1 MKLTKVGK
9 PAVWRSIAAASGV
22 VLALAVGGTAVT
34 SEWSGYINKYLG
46 ISNTKIVTDENST
59 EDPIHYKSDFTKYTD
74 VMAHARD
81 IAKQVQAEGTVLM
94 TNKNNAL
101 PIANGSKVTFF
112 GYNQVDLA
120 HGGTGS
126 GGVTSSADRKVDL
139 IKACGNDGK
148 LNMNKTIYDFYKEK
162 YDAKVGF
169 TETTSW
175 GGTTLNFRTA
185 SKVNEI
191 NSKDFTS
198 DVTGSFEE
206 YKDAAVF
213 ILTRIGGEG
222 SDPSV
227 ANKYLALTDDE
238 RSVLQTM
245 KDGPFAKRI
254 VLVNAFNAPE
264 LGWLDEY
271 DIDACLY
278 IGGPGEVGMDAVTD
292 VIVGK
297 TNPSGHLA
305 DTYAYD
311 SFSSPAM
318 QNFGDFTFANADDI
332 VNTDSRKYLMYNEGI
347 YVGYRYYETRYEDA
361 VLNRGNASSSAGV
374 FASENGAWKYG
385 EEVQFSFGYGL
396 SYSDFTQTLDSVSVN
411 WENKTAEIKVTVSN
425 GSDRAGKDVVQVYAQ
440 APYTAGG
447 IEKSAVQLCGFAKTG
462 VINGGKS
469 ETVTVNVDLRDIASY
484 DYETYKTYV
493 LEQGDYYFA
502 IGNGAHDALNNIL
515 AAKGKTVAD
524 GMDYNG
530 NAAKAQKENK
540 AKFNADEYKL
550 SANKKTI
557 TNQFE
562 STDINYYL
570 QSNDKIKY
578 LSRENW
584 QETWPENMTGFSAT
598 KGMIDEAASYYSA
611 KTDGTTSP
619 TAYKKGSSDTSSV
632 TLGAEQKYTLA
643 MMIGAD
649 YDDAAWDLLLDQ
661 LTVQDYLDSTSQGRK
676 PLKSVGLNATT
687 AVDGPSA
694 WTKSYYI
701 EDYKNQ
707 YDAEKVVKTDEL
719 MVAYPTETIIAS
731 TWNVELT
738 YELGKS
744 FGEEGLWGGG
754 VGWYGP
760 GANTHRTPYG
770 GRNFEY
776 YSEDGFISGKLGEA
790 ECKGAMEKGTIPY
803 FKHFFLNDQETN
815 RIGVC
820 TFSNEQAIR
829 EVYLRAFQYAFET
842 TGENDKA
849 CTGVM
854 GAFNRLGMTWTG
866 HHKNLWKNVMEG
878 EWGFTGNVTTDFGQ
892 KQGSLMEPQLAYEA
906 GTHMFCTSGSGFA
919 NYLDGLDITKDL
931 KLLTNMRESLHRQLY
946 NFANSAAM
954 NGLTSNSKI
963 VTVRTW
969 YENALLATTVISAVL
984 LAGSG
989 AMAVIQ
995 SFFNK
1000 KEEE

>member
-101 PIANGSKVTFF
+101 PIASGSKVTFF

-148 LNMNKTIYDFYKEK
+148 LNMNKTIYDFYKGK

-169 TETTSW
+169 VETTSYV
-175 GGTTLNFRTA
+175 GTTLNFRTA

-562 STDINYYL
+562 STDIYYYL

>member
-59 EDPIHYKSDFTKYTD
+59 EDPIHYRSDFTKYTD

-139 IKACGNDGK
+139 IKACSNDGK

-361 VLNRGNASSSAGV
+361 VLNMGNASSSAGV

>member
-1 MKLTKVGK
+1 
-9 PAVWRSIAAASGV
+9 
-22 VLALAVGGTAVT
+22 
-34 SEWSGYINKYLG
+34 
-46 ISNTKIVTDENST
+46 
-59 EDPIHYKSDFTKYTD
+59 
-74 VMAHARD
+74 
-81 IAKQVQAEGTVLM
+81 
-94 TNKNNAL
+94 
-101 PIANGSKVTFF
+101 
-112 GYNQVDLA
+112 
-120 HGGTGS
+120 
-126 GGVTSSADRKVDL
+126 
-139 IKACGNDGK
+139 
-148 LNMNKTIYDFYKEK
+148 
-162 YDAKVGF
+162 
-169 TETTSW
+169 
-175 GGTTLNFRTA
+175 
-185 SKVNEI
+185 
-191 NSKDFTS
+191 
-198 DVTGSFEE
+198 
-206 YKDAAVF
+206 
-213 ILTRIGGEG
+213 
-222 SDPSV
+222 
-227 ANKYLALTDDE
+227 
-238 RSVLQTM
+238 
-245 KDGPFAKRI
+245 
-254 VLVNAFNAPE
+254 
-264 LGWLDEY
+264 
-271 DIDACLY
+271 
-278 IGGPGEVGMDAVTD
+278 
-292 VIVGK
+292 
-297 TNPSGHLA
+297 
-305 DTYAYD
+305 
-311 SFSSPAM
+311 M

-374 FASENGAWKYG
+374 FASEDGAWKYG

-530 NAAKAQKENK
+530 NAAKVQKENK

-570 QSNDKIKY
+570 QSNDEIKY

-619 TAYKKGSSDTSSV
+619 TAYEKGSSDTSSV

>member
-9 PAVWRSIAAASGV
+9 QAVWRSIAAASGV

-101 PIANGSKVTFF
+101 PIASGSKVTFF

-139 IKACGNDGK
+139 IKACSNDGK

-169 TETTSW
+169 TETTGW

-222 SDPSV
+222 SDPSI

-318 QNFGDFTFANADDI
+318 QNFGDFTFVNAGDI

-619 TAYKKGSSDTSSV
+619 TAYEKGSSDTSSV